1 MAAHPLGSA
10 LQGPGARVGGCSKC
24 RGSHP
29 VKVVEGSSELVH
41 LLLADAFGISGQDL
55 ILHLIDGPGDGGEEL
70 LPAHTDVLGVHEG
83 PVIKGHPPP
92 PGPDPGRSWLLPSPN
107 CQNGPSNQIQPSVQI
122 YSITRTRTTHSLG
135 QRTQMM
141 SREVQ
146 AGPWPLPG
154 TAETRPDSVGQV
166 RKEGRFG
173 RGKD

>member
-83 PVIKGHPPP
+83 PVIKGPPQAQTQASPGYSLP
-92 PGPDPGRSWLLPSPN
+92 PTVKMAQAIKSSLLSRFTASPG
-107 CQNGPSNQIQPSVQI
+107 Q
-122 YSITRTRTTHSLG
+122 G
-135 QRTQMM
+135 QHT
-141 SREVQ
+141 
-146 AGPWPLPG
+146 L
-154 TAETRPDSVGQV
+154 
-166 RKEGRFG
+166 
-173 RGKD
+173 